1 MLKKA
6 DMPTAQCLLAAAIAF
21 GLLASVSALAQNK
34 GGNTKKLYC
43 WNEGSRKVCGDAL
56 PADAANSARIEISP
70 RSGLPTR
77 RVARALTDEERGAA
91 SIAADL
97 ARKQAEADAIRQRR
111 DLAMV
116 ESYMTEAD
124 LLRAY
129 GERTSLVEESIKTS
143 KLSLVN
149 LRLSLL
155 SLLRQAG
162 DRELAN
168 QGVPKPLND
177 KIHRQHDELL
187 RQQVILADQQRD
199 GAMLGQELHD
209 AVQRY
214 RALKKPQGESAAAQA
229 SARDGSAVAAP
240 IAR

>member
-1 MLKKA
+1 MLKRA
-6 DMPTAQCLLAAAIAF
+6 DMPTAQRLLAAAIAF
-21 GLLASVSALAQNK
+21 GLLASGSALAQNK

-70 RSGLPTR
+70 KSGLPTK
-77 RVARALTDEERGAA
+77 RVARALTDGERAA
-91 SIAADL
+91 AVVTADL
-97 ARKQAEADAIRQRR
+97 ARKQAEAEAIRQRR

-129 GERTSLVEESIKTS
+129 GKRTSLVVESIKTTQ
-143 KLSLVN
+143 LSLVN

-168 QGVPKPLND
+168 EGVAKALNE
-177 KIHRQHDELL
+177 KIKRQHDELL
-187 RQQVILADQQRD
+187 RQQLMLVDQQHD
-199 GAMLGQELHD
+199 GATLNEELQD
-209 AVQRY
+209 AVRRY
-214 RALKKPQGESAAAQA
+214 RALKKPEDETSAAQA
-229 SARDGSAVAAP
+229 AAKDGSAVAAP
-240 IAR
+240 VAR